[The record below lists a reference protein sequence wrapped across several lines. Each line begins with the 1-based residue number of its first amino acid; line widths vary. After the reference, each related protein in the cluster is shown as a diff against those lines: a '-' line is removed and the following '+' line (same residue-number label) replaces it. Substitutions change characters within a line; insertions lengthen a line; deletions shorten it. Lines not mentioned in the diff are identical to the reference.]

1 MECPENTGDPIMK
14 KWYQKIFFLSAFL
27 FCLLALCG
35 CGKHY
40 SRSDAA
46 RWFRQQVLDEKIVVS
61 GNHLDQENRDGY
73 TDRIWIAY
81 LADLPEVEFK
91 LISHQYYSLFPASSM
106 ETTYHLEMGKYYLRN
121 YQEQYPYGLE
131 DVQCQQLS
139 DLLSVGKLYD
149 NAAEIETVCL
159 QLEHLNDYISQQEYP
174 CRIRF
179 GIAFREPQTFVADS
193 DADTLSSHDSY
204 VYLYNDDEELT
215 EDGLSAV
222 LEQKAKDA
230 LAKYAAAYRLETE
243 QVGEEQMEQA
253 VIRNSKNRFSI
264 TRADGLLLCYPDLI
278 LAHNGAMSFGCLYEV
293 LLREGTY
300 QLTGTPEK
308 FSFVTA
314 DGLTCSFSYSY
325 REASKTVSD
334 NSKAE
339 FFYYVV
345 NGEKIILS
353 GRPFIDND
361 HFLSLTGSSFKT
373 LRN

>member
-1 MECPENTGDPIMK
+1 MK
-14 KWYQKIFFLSAFL
+14 QQFRIVYSFFIL
-27 FCLLALCG
+27 FSILLILCG

-46 RWFRQQVLDEKIVVS
+46 RWFRQRVLDEKIVVS

-73 TDRIWIAY
+73 TDRIWMAY

-121 YQEQYPYGLE
+121 YQEQYPYGLD
-131 DVQCQQLS
+131 DVECQELS

-179 GIAFREPQTFVADS
+179 GIAFQEPQTFVAAPDTDS
-193 DADTLSSHDSY
+193 LSSHTSY
-204 VYLYNDDEELT
+204 VSVYNDDENLT
-215 EDGLSAV
+215 ENDLTAV
-222 LEQKAKDA
+222 LEQKAIDA
-230 LAKYAAAYRLETE
+230 LAEYAAVYRLAEE
-243 QVGEEQMEQA
+243 QVEEEQMERA
-253 VIRNSKNRFSI
+253 VIRNSEKRFSI
-264 TRADGLLLCYPDLI
+264 TRSDGLLLCYPDLI
-278 LAHNGAMSFGCLYEV
+278 LAHGGAMSFGCLYEV

-300 QLTGTPEK
+300 QLTGTPEN

-334 NSKAE
+334 NAKE
-339 FFYYVV
+339 KFYYVV

-353 GRPFIDND
+353 GRPFIDNE
-361 HFLSLTGSSFKT
+361 HFLSLTGSSFKS
-373 LRN
+373 LRS

>member
-1 MECPENTGDPIMK
+1 MK
-14 KWYQKIFFLSAFL
+14 KQFQIVYSFFIL
-27 FCLLALCG
+27 FSILLILCG

-46 RWFRQQVLDEKIVVS
+46 KWFRQQVLDEKIVVS
-61 GNHLDQENRDGY
+61 KNHLDQENRDGY
-73 TDRIWIAY
+73 TDRIWMAY

-121 YQEQYPYGLE
+121 YQEQYPYGLD
-131 DVQCQQLS
+131 DVECQELS

-179 GIAFREPQTFVADS
+179 GIAFRESQTFVADS

-215 EDGLSAV
+215 EDSLSAV
-222 LEQKAKDA
+222 LELKAKDA
-230 LAKYAAAYRLETE
+230 LAKYAATYRLEME
-243 QVGEEQMEQA
+243 QVEEEQMEQA

-278 LAHNGAMSFGCLYEV
+278 LAHSGAMSFGCLYEV

-300 QLTGTPEK
+300 QLTGTPEN

-334 NSKAE
+334 NAKEE

-353 GRPFIDND
+353 GRPFIDNE
-361 HFLSLTGSSFKT
+361 HFLSLTGSSFKS
-373 LRN
+373 LRS

>member
-1 MECPENTGDPIMK
+1 MK
-14 KWYQKIFFLSAFL
+14 QQFRIVYSFFIL
-27 FCLLALCG
+27 FSILLILCG

-46 RWFRQQVLDEKIVVS
+46 KWFRQQVLDKKIVVS
-61 GNHLDQENRDGY
+61 KNHLDQENRDGY
-73 TDRIWIAY
+73 TDRIWMAY

-106 ETTYHLEMGKYYLRN
+106 ETTYHLEMGKYYLSN

-131 DVQCQQLS
+131 DVQCQELS

-179 GIAFREPQTFVADS
+179 GIAFQEPQTFVAAPDTDS
-193 DADTLSSHDSY
+193 LSSHTSY
-204 VYLYNDDEELT
+204 VSVYNDDENLT
-215 EDGLSAV
+215 ENDLTAV
-222 LEQKAKDA
+222 LEQKAIDA
-230 LAKYAAAYRLETE
+230 LAEYAAVYRLAEE
-243 QVGEEQMEQA
+243 QVEEEQMERA
-253 VIRNSKNRFSI
+253 VIRNSEKRFSI
-264 TRADGLLLCYPDLI
+264 TRSDGLLLCYPDLI
-278 LAHNGAMSFGCLYEV
+278 LADISAMSFGCLYEV

-300 QLTGTPEK
+300 QLTGTPEN
-308 FSFVTA
+308 FSFITA

-334 NSKAE
+334 NAKEE

-345 NGEKIILS
+345 NDEKIILS
-353 GRPFIDND
+353 GRPLIDNE
-361 HFLSLTGSSFKT
+361 HFLSLTGSSFKP
-373 LRN
+373 LRS